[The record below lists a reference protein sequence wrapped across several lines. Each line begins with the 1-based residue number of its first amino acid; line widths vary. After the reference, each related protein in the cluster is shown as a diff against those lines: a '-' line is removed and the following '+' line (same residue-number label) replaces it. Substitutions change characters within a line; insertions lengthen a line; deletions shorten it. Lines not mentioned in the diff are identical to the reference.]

1 MKTITKTVMVLGV
14 TAMTAL
20 SLPAFAA
27 APMSGQTFGVVDMNR
42 VLQTTDAAKSIFKQM
57 DAKRKSYQAE
67 IAREEDKIRS
77 SEEALEKQ
85 KDTLSK
91 SAFEDKQKGIEE
103 QVISGQKMVQ
113 DRRQI
118 LDQAFSNAMNELRH
132 SAAQI
137 VAHIAKEK
145 HYSAVFTDD
154 AVMMSTPDMD
164 MTDAV
169 IKQMNEKDRSI
180 RVDWKKAAEA
190 VSAAASAGG
199 K

>member
-1 MKTITKTVMVLGV
+1 
-14 TAMTAL
+14 MTAL
-20 SLPAFAA
+20 STQALAA
-27 APMSGQTFGVVDMNR
+27 TSATSQTFGIVDMNR

-77 SEEALEKQ
+77 SEESLEKQ

-91 SAFEDKQKGIEE
+91 GAFEAKQKAIEE
-103 QVISGQKMVQ
+103 KVIDGQKMVQ
-113 DRRQI
+113 NRRQV
-118 LDQAFSNAMNELRH
+118 LDQAFGSAMNGLRH

-137 VAHIAKEK
+137 VAHIAKDK

-154 AVMMSTPDMD
+154 AVMMSTPDLD
-164 MTDAV
+164 MTDEV
-169 IKQMNEKDRSI
+169 IKQMNEKVKDV
-180 RVDWKKAAEA
+180 RVDWKKASES
-190 VSAAASAGG
+190 VAASAGAG